1 MAVLLLVIAL
11 ALAALG
17 AYQAHSE
24 FECIVLDTD
33 ENGLV
38 GDKSTGEPIGV
49 ECDRA
54 VDCAKRLGDYKS
66 EFACEK
72 PGLFKTFSVG
82 SGRVRWRGLLAD
94 PNELSLVIGVA
105 LSFAFALHGATKNAL
120 RHLFLFGALAL
131 ATYCVIQTSSRG
143 GVLVLV
149 ALIGFYFVRR
159 FGAKGFLA
167 GLVLAAPVLLL
178 GGREGE
184 EAESSSLERT
194 AALYDGIDFFRQ
206 NPLLGLGYGQ
216 FTENYVITAHN
227 SYLLSAAEL
236 GFPGMV
242 LFSYLVYA
250 SVKIPYQVSI
260 LHPSQTDPR
269 ILPYAFALLTSFA
282 GMLVGIFF
290 LSFCYNPILFIYF
303 GLSGALYLIAKR
315 ATPGFEVTVSRKELA
330 VVTSLDAVLLAL
342 IFVYTRIQGTP

>member
-1 MAVLLLVIAL
+1 M
-11 ALAALG
+11 
-17 AYQAHSE
+17 
-24 FECIVLDTD
+24 
-33 ENGLV
+33 
-38 GDKSTGEPIGV
+38 
-49 ECDRA
+49 
-54 VDCAKRLGDYKS
+54 
-66 EFACEK
+66 
-72 PGLFKTFSVG
+72 
-82 SGRVRWRGLLAD
+82 RWRGLLAD